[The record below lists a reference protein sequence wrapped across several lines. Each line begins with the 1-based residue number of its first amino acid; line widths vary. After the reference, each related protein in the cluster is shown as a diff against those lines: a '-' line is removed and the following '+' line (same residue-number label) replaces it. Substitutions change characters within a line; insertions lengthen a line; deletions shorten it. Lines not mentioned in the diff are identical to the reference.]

1 MLRICVGR
9 KITVLWINGARGIR
23 HPCAAEESGLLYL
36 IVHKNQLNIDFEI
49 TRKTLKLLEKIVKI
63 LQGIGMGKKKFV
75 WVGGITSQKH
85 KADKGDFIKLKS
97 FSIEKGIINRVKRYP
112 IK

>member
-1 MLRICVGR
+1 MDFYISLCT
-9 KITVLWINGARGIR
+9 KINSILILK
-23 HPCAAEESGLLYL
+23 LL
-36 IVHKNQLNIDFEI
+36 EI
-49 TRKTLKLLEKIVKI
+49 TRKTLKLLEKIVKT
-63 LQGIGMGKKKFV
+63 LQGIGMGKKKFG